1 MLMCNETLTLVREI
15 RGDDGEA
22 YTCTPVLGASWYGKA
37 VAVPSTDGARIQNT
51 YKSRIPAQNLPPDK
65 IPRKGDYL
73 VRGVVAAVT
82 RAPADFAGMEY
93 FLISAVGDNRRGRLR
108 HWAVSGA

>member
-1 MLMCNETLTLVREI
+1 MLMCNETLTLVRET

-51 YKSRIPAQNLPPDK
+51 
-65 IPRKGDYL
+65 
-73 VRGVVAAVT
+73 
-82 RAPADFAGMEY
+82 RA
-93 FLISAVGDNRRGRLR
+93 R
-108 HWAVSGA
+108 